1 MNFGYGN
8 SNNRQN
14 VSWNTNV
21 YASFGDDSMLSL
33 SAWNRNVSIKIRPAV
48 GKNSDGLTQ
57 YADNNAQIVNT
68 ALTEENTEVVIE
80 GIEKEVLPA
89 LKGEKETGSVTVV
102 AGADNYR
109 KMITIG
115 YDGTTAY
122 ISVALNISDEG
133 TTNTVIRHNFN
144 TKSYYVDYNPE
155 TGSKEEK
162 NVQSDFMNFYHK
174 LLVFRDHLNPVI
186 AHSIN
191 YDNMYRNTSG
201 NYNNNYN
208 GNNNNRY
215 GSSSFYN
222 KPYQNQNNGPV
233 FGNNNNANNN
243 SNYSAPES
251 NADSIDDVLPFN

>member
-14 VSWNTNV
+14 VSYNTNV

-33 SAWNRNVSIKIRPAV
+33 SAWNRNVSIRIRPAV
-48 GKNSDGLTQ
+48 GKNGDGLTQ

-89 LKGEKETGSVTVV
+89 LKGEKDSGSVTV
-102 AGADNYR
+102 ATGTDAYR

-122 ISVALNISDEG
+122 MSVALNINEEG
-133 TTNTVIRHNFN
+133 TTNNVIRHNFN
-144 TKSYYVDYNPE
+144 TKSYYTGYNPE

-174 LLVFRDHLNPVI
+174 LLVFRDLLNPVI

-191 YDNMYRNTSG
+191 YDNMYRNSSR

-222 KPYQNQNNGPV
+222 KPYQNNGPA
-233 FGNNNNANNN
+233 FGNNNANNN
-243 SNYSAPES
+243 SNYSAQES
-251 NADSIDDVLPFN
+251 NAESIDDVLPF